1 MNQKSISCYSAA
13 ARRECT
19 RLLHIN
25 RLFFTAFI
33 MIASAVTFFSCNH
46 SPGATGTVTITVKG
60 DQGVTVNDP
69 KTIPVSKGTKWADL
83 KNRVKVTFKP
93 DYEFVGWKLGSA
105 TGIVIT
111 DTTVF
116 TSNTTVFAVSKKK
129 RGGGADQSGQ
139 SEQPQNPGDKE
150 KKPSAPQNKPDDTHK
165 PGEPDQSEQ
174 PEQPNQ
180 PEQPPQSEIT
190 ITIMVDERLE
200 TKSGNTEKV
209 KSGKW
214 ASVKEKV
221 AAHVQLKSAWSQDA
235 YEIYEWRKG
244 SEDGAPLT
252 DDDVL
257 SSDTTVYV
265 VSNYKKF
272 KKEQHKLIGYE
283 GSGPKGIIYIPTDIT
298 EIGNEA
304 FDGCAQLTK
313 VIISDSVTTLGER
326 VFSGCS
332 NLKEVVLPKM
342 LTQLNIGMFQNC
354 TALTAITIPA
364 TVKSIADAVFLGC
377 SALTTIPLT
386 ERLESIGNSAF
397 ASCSALTTIILP
409 ETVTSIGAGAFDSCS
424 ALPSITVPSKVTTI
438 NAGTFFG
445 CTGATVTLPEN
456 IAEIKQAAFGT
467 EETNFCKQV
476 RIKDGAHFDRIKG
489 LVTQNPVGYPEDR
502 IKKY

>member
-83 KNRVKVTFKP
+83 KNRVKVTVKP
-93 DYEFVGWKLGSA
+93 DYELDSWKLGSA

-116 TSNTTVFAVSKKK
+116 TSNTTIFAVSKKK
-129 RGGGADQSGQ
+129 QSDTPGDKDQKPGDKGQ
-139 SEQPQNPGDKE
+139 SSDPQNP
-150 KKPSAPQNKPDDTHK
+150 
-165 PGEPDQSEQ
+165 EQ
-174 PEQPNQ
+174 PKQPG
-180 PEQPPQSEIT
+180 QPPQSEIT

-200 TKSGNTEKV
+200 TKNGKTEKV

-221 AAHVQLKSAWSQDA
+221 AAHVQLKSAWSQDD

-257 SSDTTVYV
+257 SGDTTVYV
-265 VSNYKKF
+265 VSNFRKF
-272 KKEQHKLIGYE
+272 EIKGGKLIKLLDNE
-283 GSGPKGIIYIPTDIT
+283 KIKGTVYIPSTVT
-298 EIGNEA
+298 EIGNEV
-304 FDGCAQLTK
+304 FNGRENLRK
-313 VIISDSVTTLGER
+313 VIIGDSVTTLGEN
-326 VFSGCS
+326 VFALC
-332 NLKEVVLPKM
+332 NHLETVVLSKN
-342 LTQLNIGMFQNC
+342 LTQLNTGMFEEC
-354 TALTAITIPA
+354 SALTAITIPSK
-364 TVKSIADAVFLGC
+364 VISIAERVF
-377 SALTTIPLT
+377 
-386 ERLESIGNSAF
+386 E
-397 ASCSALTTIILP
+397 
-409 ETVTSIGAGAFDSCS
+409 
-424 ALPSITVPSKVTTI
+424 
-438 NAGTFFG
+438 G
-445 CTGATVTLPEN
+445 CTAATVTLPES
-456 IAEIKQAAFGT
+456 ITEIRQTAFGG
-467 EETNFCKQV
+467 NGSFCKQV
-476 RIKDGAHFDRIKG
+476 QIKDGAHFDRIKG

>member
-13 ARRECT
+13 ARRKCT

-69 KTIPVSKGTKWADL
+69 KPIPVSKGTKWADL
-83 KNRVKVTFKP
+83 KNRVKVTVKP

-116 TSNTTVFAVSKKK
+116 TSNTTIFAVSKKK
-129 RGGGADQSGQ
+129 QSDTPGDKDQKPGDKGQ
-139 SEQPQNPGDKE
+139 SSDPQNP
-150 KKPSAPQNKPDDTHK
+150 
-165 PGEPDQSEQ
+165 EQ
-174 PEQPNQ
+174 PKQPG
-180 PEQPPQSEIT
+180 QPPQSEIT

-200 TKSGNTEKV
+200 TKNGKTEKV

-221 AAHVQLKSAWSQDA
+221 AAHVQLKSAWSQDD

-257 SSDTTVYV
+257 SGDTTVYV
-265 VSNYKKF
+265 VSNFRKF
-272 KKEQHKLIGYE
+272 EIKGGKLIKLLDNE
-283 GSGPKGIIYIPTDIT
+283 KIKGTVYIPSTVT
-298 EIGNEA
+298 EIGNEV
-304 FDGCAQLTK
+304 FNGRENLRK
-313 VIISDSVTTLGER
+313 VIIGDSVTTLGEN
-326 VFSGCS
+326 VFALC
-332 NLKEVVLPKM
+332 NHLETVVLSKN
-342 LTQLNIGMFQNC
+342 LTQLNTGMFEEC
-354 TALTAITIPA
+354 SALTAITIPSK
-364 TVKSIADAVFLGC
+364 VISIAERVF
-377 SALTTIPLT
+377 
-386 ERLESIGNSAF
+386 E
-397 ASCSALTTIILP
+397 
-409 ETVTSIGAGAFDSCS
+409 
-424 ALPSITVPSKVTTI
+424 
-438 NAGTFFG
+438 G
-445 CTGATVTLPEN
+445 CTAATVTLPES
-456 IAEIKQAAFGT
+456 ITEIRQTAFGG
-467 EETNFCKQV
+467 NGSFCKQV
-476 RIKDGAHFDRIKG
+476 QIKDGAHFDRIKG

>member
-13 ARRECT
+13 ARRKCA

-83 KNRVKVTFKP
+83 KNRVKVTVKP

-116 TSNTTVFAVSKKK
+116 TSNTTIFAVSKKK
-129 RGGGADQSGQ
+129 QSDKPGQSGQ
-139 SEQPQNPGDKE
+139 SEQPQTKPGDTD
-150 KKPSAPQNKPDDTHK
+150 KKPGGPQDSGQAN
-165 PGEPDQSEQ
+165 
-174 PEQPNQ
+174 
-180 PEQPPQSEIT
+180 QPPQSEIT

-200 TKSGNTEKV
+200 TKRGNTEKV

-221 AAHVQLKSAWSQDA
+221 AAHVQLKSAWSQDD

-257 SSDTTVYV
+257 SGDTTVYV
-265 VSNYKKF
+265 VSNFRKF
-272 KKEQHKLIGYE
+272 EIKGGKLIKLLDNE
-283 GSGPKGIIYIPTDIT
+283 KIKGTVYIPSTVT
-298 EIGNEA
+298 EIGNEV
-304 FDGCAQLTK
+304 FNGRENLRK
-313 VIISDSVTTLGER
+313 VIIGDSVTTLGEN
-326 VFSGCS
+326 VFALC
-332 NLKEVVLPKM
+332 NHLETVVLSKN
-342 LTQLNIGMFQNC
+342 LTQLNTGMFEEC
-354 TALTAITIPA
+354 SALTAITIPSK
-364 TVKSIADAVFLGC
+364 VISIAERVF
-377 SALTTIPLT
+377 
-386 ERLESIGNSAF
+386 E
-397 ASCSALTTIILP
+397 
-409 ETVTSIGAGAFDSCS
+409 
-424 ALPSITVPSKVTTI
+424 
-438 NAGTFFG
+438 G
-445 CTGATVTLPEN
+445 CTVATVTLPES
-456 IAEIKQAAFGT
+456 ITEIQQTAFGG
-467 EETNFCKQV
+467 NGSFCKQV
-476 RIKDGAHFDRIKG
+476 QIKDGAQFDRIKG
-489 LVTQNPVGYPEDR
+489 LVTGSGYPEDR

>member
-83 KNRVKVTFKP
+83 KNRVKVTVKP
-93 DYEFVGWKLGSA
+93 DYELDSWKLGSA

-116 TSNTTVFAVSKKK
+116 TSNTTIFAVSKKK
-129 RGGGADQSGQ
+129 QSDTPGDKDQKPGDKGQ
-139 SEQPQNPGDKE
+139 SSDPQNP
-150 KKPSAPQNKPDDTHK
+150 
-165 PGEPDQSEQ
+165 EQ
-174 PEQPNQ
+174 PKQPGQ
-180 PEQPPQSEIT
+180 PSQSEIT

-200 TKSGNTEKV
+200 TKNGKTEKV

-214 ASVKEKV
+214 ASLKEKV
-221 AAHVQLKSAWSQDA
+221 AAHVQLKSAWSQDD

-377 SALTTIPLT
+377 SALTTITLP

-424 ALPSITVPSKVTTI
+424 ALTSITVPSKVTTI
-438 NAGTFFG
+438 NAGTFFN

-502 IKKY
+502 INKY

>member
-13 ARRECT
+13 ARRKST

-33 MIASAVTFFSCNH
+33 MIASAGTFFSCNH

-69 KTIPVSKGTKWADL
+69 KPIPVSKGTKWADL

-93 DYEFVGWKLGSA
+93 DYELDSWKLGSA

-116 TSNTTVFAVSKKK
+116 TSNTTIFAVSKKK
-129 RGGGADQSGQ
+129 QSDKPGQSGP
-139 SEQPQNPGDKE
+139 SGQPRGPGDTGQ
-150 KKPSAPQNKPDDTHK
+150 SSDTQN
-165 PGEPDQSEQ
+165 

-180 PEQPPQSEIT
+180 TPQSEIT

-200 TKSGNTEKV
+200 TKKGNTEKV

-221 AAHVQLKSAWSQDA
+221 ATHVQLKSDWSQDY

-244 SEDGAPLT
+244 SEDGAPIT
-252 DDDVL
+252 DDEVL
-257 SSDTTVYV
+257 NGNTTVYV

-272 KKEQHKLIGYE
+272 KKEQHKLTGYE
-283 GSGPKGIIYIPTDIT
+283 GSRPKGIIYIPTDIT
-298 EIGNEA
+298 EINNEA

-332 NLKEVVLPKM
+332 SLKEVVLPKN
-342 LTQLNIGMFQNC
+342 LTQLNIAMFQNC
-354 TALTAITIPA
+354 TALTTITIPA
-364 TVKSIADAVFLGC
+364 TVKSIADVVFLGC
-377 SALTTIPLT
+377 SALTTITLP

-424 ALPSITVPSKVTTI
+424 ALTSITVPSKVTMI

-445 CTGATVTLPEN
+445 CTGATVTLPES
-456 IAEIKQAAFGT
+456 ITEIKQAAFGT

-476 RIKDGAHFDRIKG
+476 QIKDGTHFDRIKG
-489 LVTQNPVGYPEDR
+489 LVTGSGYPEDK

>member
-13 ARRECT
+13 ARRKCT

-60 DQGVTVNDP
+60 DQWVTVNDP

-93 DYEFVGWKLGSA
+93 DYELDSWKLGSA

-116 TSNTTVFAVSKKK
+116 TSNTTIFAVSKKK
-129 RGGGADQSGQ
+129 GGGADQSGQ

-150 KKPSAPQNKPDDTHK
+150 KKPSDPQTTPDDTHK

-174 PEQPNQ
+174 PNQPNQPNQPGQQNQPEQPNQPQQPNQ
-180 PEQPPQSEIT
+180 PEQLPQSEIT

-221 AAHVQLKSAWSQDA
+221 AAHVQLKSDWSQDD
-235 YEIYEWRKG
+235 YGIYEWRKG

-252 DDDVL
+252 DDEVL
-257 SSDTTVYV
+257 SGDTTVYV
-265 VSNYKKF
+265 VSNFRKF
-272 KKEQHKLIGYE
+272 EIKGGKLINLLDNE
-283 GSGPKGIIYIPTDIT
+283 KIKGTVYIPSTVT
-298 EIGNEA
+298 EIGNEV
-304 FDGCAQLTK
+304 FNGRENLTK
-313 VIISDSVTTLGER
+313 VIIGDSVTTLGES
-326 VFSGCS
+326 VFALC
-332 NLKEVVLPKM
+332 NHLETVVLSKN
-342 LTQLNIGMFQNC
+342 LTQLNTGMFEEC
-354 TALTAITIPA
+354 SALTAITIPSK
-364 TVKSIADAVFLGC
+364 VISIAERVF
-377 SALTTIPLT
+377 
-386 ERLESIGNSAF
+386 E
-397 ASCSALTTIILP
+397 
-409 ETVTSIGAGAFDSCS
+409 
-424 ALPSITVPSKVTTI
+424 
-438 NAGTFFG
+438 G
-445 CTGATVTLPEN
+445 CTAATVTLPES
-456 IAEIKQAAFGT
+456 ITEIRQTAFGG
-467 EETNFCKQV
+467 NGSFCKQV
-476 RIKDGAHFDRIKG
+476 QIKDGAHFDRIKG
-489 LVTQNPVGYPEDR
+489 LVTGAGYPEDR

>member
-93 DYEFVGWKLGSA
+93 DYELDSWKLGSA

-116 TSNTTVFAVSKKK
+116 TSNTTIFAVSKKK
-129 RGGGADQSGQ
+129 GGGASGQSGQ
-139 SEQPQNPGDKE
+139 SGDPQNSDDKK
-150 KKPSAPQNKPDDTHK
+150 KKPSDPHNSGQAN
-165 PGEPDQSEQ
+165 QS
-174 PEQPNQ
+174 
-180 PEQPPQSEIT
+180 EQPPQSEIT

-200 TKSGNTEKV
+200 TKNGKTEKV

-221 AAHVQLKSAWSQDA
+221 AAHVQLKSAWSQDD

>member
-93 DYEFVGWKLGSA
+93 DYELDSWKLGSA
-105 TGIVIT
+105 TGTGIT

-129 RGGGADQSGQ
+129 GGGGADQSGQ
-139 SEQPQNPGDKE
+139 KEQPQNPGYKE
-150 KKPSAPQNKPDDTHK
+150 KKPIYPQNKPDEKHK

-174 PEQPNQ
+174 PNQPGQQNQPEQPNRPEQPNQ

-221 AAHVQLKSAWSQDA
+221 AAHVQLKSDWSQDD
-235 YEIYEWRKG
+235 YGIYEWRKG

-252 DDDVL
+252 DDEVL
-257 SSDTTVYV
+257 SGDTTVYV
-265 VSNYKKF
+265 VSNFRKF
-272 KKEQHKLIGYE
+272 EIKGGKLIKLLDNE
-283 GSGPKGIIYIPTDIT
+283 KIKGTVYIPSTVT
-298 EIGNEA
+298 EIGNEV
-304 FDGCAQLTK
+304 FNGRENLRK
-313 VIISDSVTTLGER
+313 VIIGDSVTTLGES
-326 VFSGCS
+326 VFAAC
-332 NLKEVVLPKM
+332 NHLETVVLSKN
-342 LTQLNIGMFQNC
+342 LTQLNTGMFEEC
-354 TALTAITIPA
+354 SALTAITIPSK
-364 TVKSIADAVFLGC
+364 VISIAERVF
-377 SALTTIPLT
+377 
-386 ERLESIGNSAF
+386 E
-397 ASCSALTTIILP
+397 
-409 ETVTSIGAGAFDSCS
+409 
-424 ALPSITVPSKVTTI
+424 
-438 NAGTFFG
+438 G
-445 CTGATVTLPEN
+445 CTAATVTLPEN

-476 RIKDGAHFDRIKG
+476 QIKDGTHFDRIKG
-489 LVTQNPVGYPEDR
+489 LVTGSGYPEDR

>member
-13 ARRECT
+13 ARRKCA

-93 DYEFVGWKLGSA
+93 DYELDSWKLGSA
-105 TGIVIT
+105 TGTGIT

-129 RGGGADQSGQ
+129 QSDKSGQSGQ

-150 KKPSAPQNKPDDTHK
+150 KKPSDPQNKPDDTHK
-165 PGEPDQSEQ
+165 PGEPEQ
-174 PEQPNQ
+174 PEQPGQPNQ

-200 TKSGNTEKV
+200 TKNGNTEKV

-221 AAHVQLKSAWSQDA
+221 AAHVQLKSDWSQDD
-235 YEIYEWRKG
+235 YGIYEWRKG

-252 DDDVL
+252 DDEVL
-257 SSDTTVYV
+257 SGDTTVYV
-265 VSNYKKF
+265 VSNFRKF
-272 KKEQHKLIGYE
+272 KIKGGKLIKLLDNE
-283 GSGPKGIIYIPTDIT
+283 KIKGTVYIPSTVT
-298 EIGNEA
+298 EIGNEV
-304 FDGCAQLTK
+304 FNGRENLRK
-313 VIISDSVTTLGER
+313 VIIGDSVTTLGES
-326 VFSGCS
+326 VFAAC
-332 NLKEVVLPKM
+332 NHLETVVLSKN
-342 LTQLNIGMFQNC
+342 LTQLNTGMFEEC
-354 TALTAITIPA
+354 SALTAITIPSK
-364 TVKSIADAVFLGC
+364 VISIAERVF
-377 SALTTIPLT
+377 
-386 ERLESIGNSAF
+386 E
-397 ASCSALTTIILP
+397 
-409 ETVTSIGAGAFDSCS
+409 
-424 ALPSITVPSKVTTI
+424 
-438 NAGTFFG
+438 G
-445 CTGATVTLPEN
+445 CTAATVTLPES
-456 IAEIKQAAFGT
+456 ITEIRQTAFGG
-467 EETNFCKQV
+467 NGSFCKQV
-476 RIKDGAHFDRIKG
+476 QIKDGAHFDRIKG
-489 LVTQNPVGYPEDR
+489 LVTGAGYPEDR

>member
-13 ARRECT
+13 ARRKCT
-19 RLLHIN
+19 QLLHIN

-60 DQGVTVNDP
+60 AQGVTVQEP
-69 KTIPVSKGTKWADL
+69 KTIPVSKGTKWADF
-83 KNRVKVTFKP
+83 KNRVKVTVKP
-93 DYEFVGWKLGSA
+93 DYELDSWKLGSA

-116 TSNTTVFAVSKKK
+116 TSNTTIFAVSKKK
-129 RGGGADQSGQ
+129 QSDTPGDKDQKPGDKGQ
-139 SEQPQNPGDKE
+139 SSDPQNP
-150 KKPSAPQNKPDDTHK
+150 
-165 PGEPDQSEQ
+165 EQ
-174 PEQPNQ
+174 PKQPG
-180 PEQPPQSEIT
+180 QPPQSEIT

-200 TKSGNTEKV
+200 TKNGKTEKV

-221 AAHVQLKSAWSQDA
+221 AAHVQLKSAWSQDD

-364 TVKSIADAVFLGC
+364 RVKSIADVVFLGC

>member
-13 ARRECT
+13 ARRKCA

-93 DYEFVGWKLGSA
+93 DYELDSWKLGSA
-105 TGIVIT
+105 TGTGIT

-129 RGGGADQSGQ
+129 QSDKSGQSGQ

-150 KKPSAPQNKPDDTHK
+150 KKPSDPQNKPDDTHK
-165 PGEPDQSEQ
+165 PGEPEQ
-174 PEQPNQ
+174 PEQPGQPNQ

-200 TKSGNTEKV
+200 TKNGNTEKV

-221 AAHVQLKSAWSQDA
+221 AAHVQLKSDWSQDD
-235 YEIYEWRKG
+235 YGIYEWRKG

-252 DDDVL
+252 DDEVL
-257 SSDTTVYV
+257 SGDTTVYV
-265 VSNYKKF
+265 VSNFRKF
-272 KKEQHKLIGYE
+272 KIKGGKLIKLLDNE
-283 GSGPKGIIYIPTDIT
+283 KIKGTVYIPSTVT
-298 EIGNEA
+298 EIGNEV
-304 FDGCAQLTK
+304 FNGRENLRK
-313 VIISDSVTTLGER
+313 VIIGDSVTTLGES
-326 VFSGCS
+326 VFAAC
-332 NLKEVVLPKM
+332 NHLETVVLSKN
-342 LTQLNIGMFQNC
+342 LTQLNTGMFEEC
-354 TALTAITIPA
+354 SALTAITIPSK
-364 TVKSIADAVFLGC
+364 VISIAERVF
-377 SALTTIPLT
+377 
-386 ERLESIGNSAF
+386 E
-397 ASCSALTTIILP
+397 
-409 ETVTSIGAGAFDSCS
+409 
-424 ALPSITVPSKVTTI
+424 
-438 NAGTFFG
+438 G
-445 CTGATVTLPEN
+445 CTVATVTLPES
-456 IAEIKQAAFGT
+456 ITEIQQTAFGG
-467 EETNFCKQV
+467 NGSFCKQV
-476 RIKDGAHFDRIKG
+476 QIKDGTHFDRIKG
-489 LVTQNPVGYPEDR
+489 LVTGSGYPEDR

>member
-60 DQGVTVNDP
+60 DQGGTVNDP

-93 DYEFVGWKLGSA
+93 DYELDSWKLGSA
-105 TGIVIT
+105 TGTGIT

-116 TSNTTVFAVSKKK
+116 TSDTTVFAVSKKK
-129 RGGGADQSGQ
+129 RGGADQSGQ
-139 SEQPQNPGDKE
+139 SEQPQNPGDKGKSNDPQNPGDKE
-150 KKPSAPQNKPDDTHK
+150 KKPSDPQNKPDDTHK
-165 PGEPDQSEQ
+165 PGEPE
-174 PEQPNQ
+174 Q

-221 AAHVQLKSAWSQDA
+221 AAHVQLKSDWSQDD
-235 YEIYEWRKG
+235 YGIYEWRKG

-252 DDDVL
+252 DDEVL
-257 SSDTTVYV
+257 SGDTTVYV
-265 VSNYKKF
+265 VSNFRKF
-272 KKEQHKLIGYE
+272 EIKGGKLIKLLDNE
-283 GSGPKGIIYIPTDIT
+283 KIKGTVYIPSTVT
-298 EIGNEA
+298 EIGNEV
-304 FDGCAQLTK
+304 FNGRENLRK
-313 VIISDSVTTLGER
+313 VIIGDSVTTLGES
-326 VFSGCS
+326 VFAAC
-332 NLKEVVLPKM
+332 NHLETVVLSKN
-342 LTQLNIGMFQNC
+342 LTQLNTGMFEEC
-354 TALTAITIPA
+354 SALTAITIPSK
-364 TVKSIADAVFLGC
+364 VISIAERVF
-377 SALTTIPLT
+377 
-386 ERLESIGNSAF
+386 E
-397 ASCSALTTIILP
+397 
-409 ETVTSIGAGAFDSCS
+409 
-424 ALPSITVPSKVTTI
+424 
-438 NAGTFFG
+438 G
-445 CTGATVTLPEN
+445 CTAATVTLPES
-456 IAEIKQAAFGT
+456 ITEIRQTAFGG
-467 EETNFCKQV
+467 NGSFCKQV
-476 RIKDGAHFDRIKG
+476 QIKDGAHFDRIKG
-489 LVTQNPVGYPEDR
+489 LVTGAGYPEDR

>member
-13 ARRECT
+13 ARRKCT

-69 KTIPVSKGTKWADL
+69 KPIPVSKGTKWADL
-83 KNRVKVTFKP
+83 KNRVKVTVKP

-116 TSNTTVFAVSKKK
+116 TSNTTIFAVSKKK
-129 RGGGADQSGQ
+129 QSDTPGDKDQKPGDKGQ
-139 SEQPQNPGDKE
+139 SSDPQNP
-150 KKPSAPQNKPDDTHK
+150 
-165 PGEPDQSEQ
+165 EQ
-174 PEQPNQ
+174 PKQPG
-180 PEQPPQSEIT
+180 QPPQSEIT

-221 AAHVQLKSAWSQDA
+221 ATHVQLKSDWSQDD
-235 YEIYEWRKG
+235 YGIYEWRKG

-252 DDDVL
+252 DDEVL
-257 SSDTTVYV
+257 SGNTTVYV

>member
-13 ARRECT
+13 ARRKST

-33 MIASAVTFFSCNH
+33 MIASAGTFFSCNH

-60 DQGVTVNDP
+60 DQEVTVNDP

-93 DYEFVGWKLGSA
+93 DYELDSWKLGSA

-129 RGGGADQSGQ
+129 QSDKSGQ
-139 SEQPQNPGDKE
+139 SGDLQNSGDKAKNPSDPQNSGP
-150 KKPSAPQNKPDDTHK
+150 AN
-165 PGEPDQSEQ
+165 QS
-174 PEQPNQ
+174 
-180 PEQPPQSEIT
+180 EQPPQSEIT

-200 TKSGNTEKV
+200 TKKGNTEKV

-221 AAHVQLKSAWSQDA
+221 ATHVQLKSDWSQDY

-244 SEDGAPLT
+244 SEDGAPIT
-252 DDDVL
+252 DDEVL
-257 SSDTTVYV
+257 NGNTTVYV

-272 KKEQHKLIGYE
+272 KKEQHKLTGYE
-283 GSGPKGIIYIPTDIT
+283 GSRPKGIIYIPTDIT

-313 VIISDSVTTLGER
+313 VIISDSVITLGER

-332 NLKEVVLPKM
+332 SLKEVVLPKN
-342 LTQLNIGMFQNC
+342 LTQLNIAMFQNC
-354 TALTAITIPA
+354 TALTTITIPA
-364 TVKSIADAVFLGC
+364 TVKSIAGSVFLGC
-377 SALTTIPLT
+377 SALTTIT
-386 ERLESIGNSAF
+386 
-397 ASCSALTTIILP
+397 LP

-424 ALPSITVPSKVTTI
+424 ALTSITVPSKVTMI

-445 CTGATVTLPEN
+445 CTGATVTLPES
-456 IAEIKQAAFGT
+456 ITEIKQAAFG
-467 EETNFCKQV
+467 ENGSFCKQV
-476 RIKDGAHFDRIKG
+476 RIKDGAQFDRIKG
-489 LVTQNPVGYPEDR
+489 LVTGSGYPEDK

>member
-13 ARRECT
+13 ARRKCT

-69 KTIPVSKGTKWADL
+69 KPIPVSKGTKWADL
-83 KNRVKVTFKP
+83 KNRVKVTVKP

-116 TSNTTVFAVSKKK
+116 TSNTTIFAVSKKK
-129 RGGGADQSGQ
+129 QSDTPSDKDQKPGDKGQ
-139 SEQPQNPGDKE
+139 SSDPQNP
-150 KKPSAPQNKPDDTHK
+150 
-165 PGEPDQSEQ
+165 EQ
-174 PEQPNQ
+174 PKQPG
-180 PEQPPQSEIT
+180 QPPQSEIT

-200 TKSGNTEKV
+200 TKNGKTEKV

-221 AAHVQLKSAWSQDA
+221 AAHVQLKSAWSQDY

-257 SSDTTVYV
+257 NGNTTVYV
-265 VSNYKKF
+265 VSNFRKF
-272 KKEQHKLIGYE
+272 EIKGGKLIKLLDNE
-283 GSGPKGIIYIPTDIT
+283 KIKGTVYIPSTVT
-298 EIGNEA
+298 EIGNEV
-304 FDGCAQLTK
+304 FNGRENLRK
-313 VIISDSVTTLGER
+313 VIIGDSVTTLGES
-326 VFSGCS
+326 VFAAC
-332 NLKEVVLPKM
+332 NHLETVVLSKN
-342 LTQLNIGMFQNC
+342 LTQLNTGMFEEC
-354 TALTAITIPA
+354 SALTAITIPSK
-364 TVKSIADAVFLGC
+364 VISIAERVF
-377 SALTTIPLT
+377 
-386 ERLESIGNSAF
+386 E
-397 ASCSALTTIILP
+397 
-409 ETVTSIGAGAFDSCS
+409 
-424 ALPSITVPSKVTTI
+424 
-438 NAGTFFG
+438 G
-445 CTGATVTLPEN
+445 CTVATVTLPES
-456 IAEIKQAAFGT
+456 ITEIQQTAFGG
-467 EETNFCKQV
+467 NGSFCKQV
-476 RIKDGAHFDRIKG
+476 QIKDGTHFDRIKG
-489 LVTQNPVGYPEDR
+489 LVTGSGYPEDR

>member
-60 DQGVTVNDP
+60 DQGVTVHDP

-93 DYEFVGWKLGSA
+93 DYELDSWKLGSA
-105 TGIVIT
+105 TGTGIT

-129 RGGGADQSGQ
+129 KGGGADQSGQ

-150 KKPSAPQNKPDDTHK
+150 KKPSDPQNKPDDTHK
-165 PGEPDQSEQ
+165 PGEPEQ
-174 PEQPNQ
+174 PEQPGQPNQ

-200 TKSGNTEKV
+200 TKNGNTEKV

-221 AAHVQLKSAWSQDA
+221 AAHVQLKSDWSQDD
-235 YEIYEWRKG
+235 YGIYEWRKG

-252 DDDVL
+252 DDEVL
-257 SSDTTVYV
+257 SGDTTVYV
-265 VSNYKKF
+265 VSNFRKF
-272 KKEQHKLIGYE
+272 EIKGGKLIKLLDNE
-283 GSGPKGIIYIPTDIT
+283 KIKGTVYIPSTVT
-298 EIGNEA
+298 EIGNEV
-304 FDGCAQLTK
+304 FNGRENLRK
-313 VIISDSVTTLGER
+313 VIIGDSVTTLGES
-326 VFSGCS
+326 VFAAC
-332 NLKEVVLPKM
+332 NHLETVVLSKN
-342 LTQLNIGMFQNC
+342 LTQLNTGMFEEC
-354 TALTAITIPA
+354 SALTAITIPSK
-364 TVKSIADAVFLGC
+364 VISIAERVF
-377 SALTTIPLT
+377 
-386 ERLESIGNSAF
+386 E
-397 ASCSALTTIILP
+397 
-409 ETVTSIGAGAFDSCS
+409 
-424 ALPSITVPSKVTTI
+424 
-438 NAGTFFG
+438 G
-445 CTGATVTLPEN
+445 CTVATVTLPES
-456 IAEIKQAAFGT
+456 ITEIQQTAFGG
-467 EETNFCKQV
+467 NGSFCKQV
-476 RIKDGAHFDRIKG
+476 QIKDGTHFDRIKG
-489 LVTQNPVGYPEDR
+489 LVTGSGYPEDR

>member
-60 DQGVTVNDP
+60 DQRVTVNDP

-83 KNRVKVTFKP
+83 KNRVKVTVKP
-93 DYEFVGWKLGSA
+93 DYELDSWKLGSA

-116 TSNTTVFAVSKKK
+116 TSNTTIFAVSKKK
-129 RGGGADQSGQ
+129 QSDTPGDKDQKPGDKGQ
-139 SEQPQNPGDKE
+139 SSDPQNP
-150 KKPSAPQNKPDDTHK
+150 
-165 PGEPDQSEQ
+165 EQ
-174 PEQPNQ
+174 PKQPG
-180 PEQPPQSEIT
+180 QPPQSEIT

-200 TKSGNTEKV
+200 TKNGNTKKV

-221 AAHVQLKSAWSQDA
+221 AAHVQLKSVWSQDD

-244 SEDGAPLT
+244 REDGAPLT

-364 TVKSIADAVFLGC
+364 TVKSIADVVFLGC
-377 SALTTIPLT
+377 SALTTITLP

-424 ALPSITVPSKVTTI
+424 ALTSITVPSKVTTI
-438 NAGTFFG
+438 NAGTFFN

-476 RIKDGAHFDRIKG
+476 QIKDGTHFDRIKG
-489 LVTQNPVGYPEDR
+489 LVTGSGYPEDR